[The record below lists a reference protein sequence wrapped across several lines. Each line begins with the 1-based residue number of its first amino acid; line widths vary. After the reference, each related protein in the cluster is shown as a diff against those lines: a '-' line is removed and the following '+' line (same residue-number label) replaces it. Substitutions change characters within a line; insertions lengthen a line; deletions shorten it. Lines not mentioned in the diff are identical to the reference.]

1 MTGAQ
6 AIAEGRKTLEVRQG
20 KRYHGRWHRTPAAA
34 DRCREQ
40 ATAAIRRGH
49 GPSAYYF
56 GHELVLVEDEGGRY
70 VRRARDEEWG

>member
-1 MTGAQ
+1 MFERILGYRFGGA
-6 AIAEGRKTLEVRQG
+6 GFG
-20 KRYHGRWHRTPAAA
+20 SCCGRWHRTPEAA

-56 GHELVLVEDEGGRY
+56 GHALVLVEDEGGRY